1 MCRATSRALAVPTR
15 LLPKSLHPPFACQ
28 QSNSGP
34 KFLRGEST
42 VTLSLS
48 LKHTLIAVPQFEPKS
63 FCRNFSGKLNTVI
76 WKSIY
81 QWVPV
86 RLRAIPRNAG
96 ITSKTPSNEKR
107 KGTERVLD
115 KTPLE

>member
-1 MCRATSRALAVPTR
+1 M
-15 LLPKSLHPPFACQ
+15 
-28 QSNSGP
+28 
-34 KFLRGEST
+34 
-42 VTLSLS
+42 S

-96 ITSKTPSNEKR
+96 IPSKTPSNGNR
-107 KGTERVLD
+107 TGTDREIA
-115 KTPLE
+115 KAPLE